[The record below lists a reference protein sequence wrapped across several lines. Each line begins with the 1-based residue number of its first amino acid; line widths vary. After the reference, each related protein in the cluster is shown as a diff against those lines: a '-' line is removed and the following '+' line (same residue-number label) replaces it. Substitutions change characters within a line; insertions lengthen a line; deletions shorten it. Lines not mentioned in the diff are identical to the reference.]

1 MSVAQNCYLHLS
13 NKFKGW
19 TQLQFFWTRPQMGDP
34 PQTEAFI
41 GKIRQ
46 VIIDDGFF
54 SVETTR
60 LYSSETSSDD
70 DNMFPSAMWNSGSPT
85 LATLANHPILRF
97 LFVI

>member
-1 MSVAQNCYLHLS
+1 
-13 NKFKGW
+13 
-19 TQLQFFWTRPQMGDP
+19 MGDP

-70 DNMFPSAMWNSGSPT
+70 DNMFPSAM
-85 LATLANHPILRF
+85 
-97 LFVI
+97 